1 MTPQRDGAR
10 MAARKRKTTRS
21 AAPRRYY
28 GPKRKSRRTKSGIAQ
43 IPAAGATVGVAIANK
58 DAIMNVVNNPS
69 IESVKTSAKY
79 ALQPEQLRKDV
90 VYGAVGL
97 GVGAGIKKF
106 APRFLKTPLG
116 KIAKK
121 IPKFF

>member
-1 MTPQRDGAR
+1 
-10 MAARKRKTTRS
+10 MAAKKGKTTAS

-28 GPKRKSRRTKSGIAQ
+28 KPKKKTRRTKSGISQ

-69 IESVKTSAKY
+69 IESAKTSVKY
-79 ALQPEQLRKDV
+79 ALQPEQLKKDV

-97 GVGAGIKKF
+97 GVGAGIRKF
-106 APRFLKTPLG
+106 APKFLKSPLG

>member
-1 MTPQRDGAR
+1 
-10 MAARKRKTTRS
+10 MAAKRRRTTATRS

-28 GPKRKSRRTKSGIAQ
+28 GPKRKSRRTKSGVTQ

-69 IESVKTSAKY
+69 IESVKTSVKY
-79 ALQPEQLRKDV
+79 AVQPEQLKKDV

-97 GVGAGIKKF
+97 GAGAAIRKF

>member
-1 MTPQRDGAR
+1 

-28 GPKRKSRRTKSGIAQ
+28 AAPKRKARRTKSGVAQ

-69 IESVKTSAKY
+69 IESMKTSAKY
-79 ALQPEQLRKDV
+79 ALQPEQLKKDV

-97 GVGAGIKKF
+97 GVGAAVRKF
-106 APRFLKTPLG
+106 APKFLKTPLG

>member
-1 MTPQRDGAR
+1 
-10 MAARKRKTTRS
+10 MAARKRRTATKS

-28 GPKRKSRRTKSGIAQ
+28 AAPKKRSRRKKSGVTQ
-43 IPAAGATVGVAIANK
+43 IPAAAATVGVAIANK

-69 IESVKTSAKY
+69 IESMKTSARY
-79 ALQPEQLRKDV
+79 ALQPEQLKKDV

-97 GVGAGIKKF
+97 GVGAGIRKF
-106 APRFLKTPLG
+106 APKFLKTPLG

>member
-1 MTPQRDGAR
+1 MATRKKRSTAR
-10 MAARKRKTTRS
+10 

-28 GPKRKSRRTKSGIAQ
+28 AAPKRRTRRTKSGVTQ

-69 IESVKTSAKY
+69 IESVKSSVRY
-79 ALQPEQLRKDV
+79 AVQPEQIKKDV
-90 VYGAVGL
+90 VYG
-97 GVGAGIKKF
+97 GVGFLTGAAIRKF

-116 KIAKK
+116 RVAKK

>member
-1 MTPQRDGAR
+1 
-10 MAARKRKTTRS
+10 MAAKKRKTTTSS

-28 GPKRKSRRTKSGIAQ
+28 GPKRKQRRTKSGVAQ
-43 IPAAGATVGVAIANK
+43 IPAAGATVGVVIANK
-58 DAIMNVVNNPS
+58 DAIENVINNPS
-69 IESVKTSAKY
+69 IESMKTSAKY
-79 ALQPEQLRKDV
+79 ALQPEQLKKDV

-97 GVGAGIKKF
+97 GVGAGIRKF
-106 APRFLKTPLG
+106 APKFLKTPLG

>member
-1 MTPQRDGAR
+1 

-28 GPKRKSRRTKSGIAQ
+28 AAPKRKARRTKSGVAQ

-69 IESVKTSAKY
+69 IESMKTSAKY
-79 ALQPEQLRKDV
+79 ALQPEQLKKDV

-97 GVGAGIKKF
+97 GVGAGIRKF

>member
-1 MTPQRDGAR
+1 LAT
-10 MAARKRKTTRS
+10 RKRKSTTKS

-28 GPKRKSRRTKSGIAQ
+28 AAPKRRTRRTKSGIAQ
-43 IPAAGATVGVAIANK
+43 IPAAGATVGVVIANK
-58 DAIMNVVNNPS
+58 EPIMNVVNNPS
-69 IESVKTSAKY
+69 IDSMKSSAKY
-79 ALQPEQLRKDV
+79 AMQPEQLKKSV

-97 GVGAGIKKF
+97 GVGAGIRKF
-106 APRFLKTPLG
+106 APKFLKTPLG

>member
-1 MTPQRDGAR
+1 
-10 MAARKRKTTRS
+10 MATKKRKSTYS
-21 AAPRRYY
+21 AAPRRSYSR
-28 GPKRKSRRTKSGIAQ
+28 PKQRRRRTKSGISQ

-58 DAIMNVVNNPS
+58 DAINNVIQNPS
-69 IESVKTSAKY
+69 IESVKTSVRY
-79 ALQPEQLRKDV
+79 AVQPEQLKKDV

-97 GVGAGIKKF
+97 GVGAAVRKF

>member
-1 MTPQRDGAR
+1 
-10 MAARKRKTTRS
+10 MAARKRRTSTRS

-28 GPKRKSRRTKSGIAQ
+28 GPKRKSRRTKSGVTQ

-69 IESVKTSAKY
+69 IESVKSSAKY
-79 ALQPEQLRKDV
+79 ALQPEQFKKDV

-97 GVGAGIKKF
+97 GVGAGIRKF

>member
-1 MTPQRDGAR
+1 
-10 MAARKRKTTRS
+10 MAAKKRRTYARS

-28 GPKRKSRRTKSGIAQ
+28 GPKKKTRRTKSGVAQ

-69 IESVKTSAKY
+69 IESMKSSAKY
-79 ALQPEQLRKDV
+79 ALQPEQLKKDV

-97 GVGAGIKKF
+97 GVGAGIRKF
-106 APRFLKTPLG
+106 APKFLKTPLG

>member
-1 MTPQRDGAR
+1 
-10 MAARKRKTTRS
+10 MAARKRRTTRS
-21 AAPRRYY
+21 AAPSRSYHR
-28 GPKRKSRRTKSGIAQ
+28 PKKRSRRTKSGVAQ

-69 IESVKTSAKY
+69 MDSVKTSVKY
-79 ALQPEQLRKDV
+79 AMQPEQLKKDV

-97 GVGAGIKKF
+97 GAGAAIRKF
-106 APRFLKTPLG
+106 APKFLKTPLG

>member
-1 MTPQRDGAR
+1 
-10 MAARKRKTTRS
+10 MAAKKRKTTTS

-28 GPKRKSRRTKSGIAQ
+28 GPKKKTRRTKSGVSQ
-43 IPAAGATVGVAIANK
+43 IPAAGATVGVVIANK
-58 DAIMNVVNNPS
+58 DAIENVINNPS
-69 IESVKTSAKY
+69 IESMKTSAKY
-79 ALQPEQLRKDV
+79 ALQPEQLKKDV

-97 GVGAGIKKF
+97 GVGAGIRKF
-106 APRFLKTPLG
+106 APKFLKTPLG